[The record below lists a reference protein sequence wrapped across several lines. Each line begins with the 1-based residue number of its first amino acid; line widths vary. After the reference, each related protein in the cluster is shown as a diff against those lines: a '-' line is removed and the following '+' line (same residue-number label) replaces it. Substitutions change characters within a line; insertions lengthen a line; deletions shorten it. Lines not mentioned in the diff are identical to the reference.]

1 MSVLRR
7 SLDLGNPDVMLWA
20 ACCFGFLRGGGFTVN
35 SPFDPSLHLTLAD
48 IQVDVP
54 LNSRSVQTLPKELL
68 RLSWSWF
75 PPPSLSCGFLGKLS
89 SPSCLDLYFFTRLA
103 LLFLDPSSLRS

>member
-20 ACCFGFLRGGGFTVN
+20 ACSFGFLRGGGFTVN
-35 SPFDPSLHLTLAD
+35 SPFDPSLHLTLGD

-54 LNSRSVQTLPKELL
+54 LNPRSVQTLSERAASSFLVVVASPLFVL
-68 RLSWSWF
+68 WF
-75 PPPSLSCGFLGKLS
+75 PW
-89 SPSCLDLYFFTRLA
+89 
-103 LLFLDPSSLRS
+103 

>member
-7 SLDLGNPDVMLWA
+7 SLDLENPDVMLWA

-54 LNSRSVQTLPKELL
+54 LNPRSVQTLSERAASSFLVVVPSPVFVL
-68 RLSWSWF
+68 WF
-75 PPPSLSCGFLGKLS
+75 PW
-89 SPSCLDLYFFTRLA
+89 
-103 LLFLDPSSLRS
+103 